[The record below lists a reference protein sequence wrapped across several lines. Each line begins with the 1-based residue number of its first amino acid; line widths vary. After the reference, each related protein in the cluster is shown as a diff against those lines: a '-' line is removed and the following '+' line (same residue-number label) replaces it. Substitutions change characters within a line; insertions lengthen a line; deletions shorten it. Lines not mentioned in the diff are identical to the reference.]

1 MTGTRRSSDT
11 KAAILVAAR
20 TRFAAEGYRSTT
32 VRAVA
37 RDAGIDP
44 ALVMRYFGGKADL
57 FVAATDID
65 LRIPDL
71 SDVPVAEHGERL
83 VAHFLAH
90 WDEATPEGEVLLS
103 LLRSAATDDAAAA
116 SMRVLFAGQLVPAL
130 RPLVAD
136 ESELPQRAGLVAS
149 QMLGL
154 ALTRLILALPP
165 LAAMPA
171 DALVANAGATIQRY
185 LHEPLRS

>member
-1 MTGTRRSSDT
+1 MTTRRSSDT
-11 KAAILVAAR
+11 KAAILAVAR
-20 TRFAAEGYRSTT
+20 TRFAVEGYQSTT
-32 VRAVA
+32 IRAVA

-57 FVAATDID
+57 FNAATDLD

-71 SDVPVAEHGERL
+71 ADVPQAEHGERL
-83 VAHFLAH
+83 VEHFLAH
-90 WDEATPEGEVLLS
+90 WDEGTPEGEVLMI
-103 LLRSAATDDAAAA
+103 LLRSATTDAAAAA
-116 SMRVLFAGQLVPAL
+116 SMRVLFARQLVPAL

-154 ALTRLILALPP
+154 ALTRSVLALPP
-165 LAAMPA
+165 VAGMPP

-185 LHEPLRS
+185 LHEPLRG

>member
-1 MTGTRRSSDT
+1 MKATRRSSDT
-11 KAAILVAAR
+11 KAAILAVAR

-32 VRAVA
+32 IRAVA
-37 RDAGIDP
+37 QDAGIDP

-57 FVAATDID
+57 FTAATDID

-71 SDVPVAEHGERL
+71 ADTPQVEHGARL
-83 VAHFLAH
+83 VEHFLAH
-90 WDEATPEGEVLLS
+90 WDEGTPEGEVLMI
-103 LLRSAATDDAAAA
+103 LLRSATTDPAAAA
-116 SMRVLFAGQLVPAL
+116 SMRVLFARQLVPAL

-154 ALTRLILALPP
+154 ALTRSVLALPP
-165 LAAMPA
+165 VAGMPP
-171 DALVANAGATIQRY
+171 DVLVANAGATIQRY
-185 LHEPLRS
+185 LHEPLRT